1 MKIGRTVAIL
11 VVVFI
16 AACALIL
23 AMLPSSLAASACRE
37 GVDETLSTPP
47 APEEEPDDADRK
59 IIDLDTRLTALEA
72 SVKESKESIADGEME
87 ANAAI
92 GNLQMTLPS

>member
-16 AACALIL
+16 AACVLIL
-23 AMLPSSLAASACRE
+23 AMLPSSRE

-47 APEEEPDDADRK
+47 APDETPVDK
-59 IIDLDTRLTALEA
+59 KLIDLDVRLTALEA

>member
-11 VVVFI
+11 VAVFV
-16 AACALIL
+16 AACFLIL
-23 AMLPSSLAASACRE
+23 AMLPSSLACRE
-37 GVDETLSTPP
+37 GVDATLSAQPAPP
-47 APEEEPDDADRK
+47 ATEEKESADK
-59 IIDLDTRLTALEA
+59 KLMDLDVRLTALEA

>member
-1 MKIGRTVAIL
+1 MKIGRTVAFL

-16 AACALIL
+16 AACFLIL
-23 AMLPSSLAASACRE
+23 AMLPSSLAACRE
-37 GVDETLSTPP
+37 GVDETLSAPDAPP
-47 APEEEPDDADRK
+47 ADETDK
-59 IIDLDTRLTALEA
+59 KLMDLDVRLTALEA

>member
-16 AACALIL
+16 AACVLIL
-23 AMLPSSLAASACRE
+23 AMLPSSLAACRE
-37 GVDETLSTPP
+37 GVDETLLEASPDAPP
-47 APEEEPDDADRK
+47 ADETDK
-59 IIDLDTRLTALEA
+59 KLMDLNVRLTALEA

>member
-11 VVVFI
+11 VAVFV
-16 AACALIL
+16 AACFLIL
-23 AMLPSSLAASACRE
+23 AMLPSSLACRE
-37 GVDETLSTPP
+37 GVDATLSATPATP
-47 APEEEPDDADRK
+47 ATEEEESADK
-59 IIDLDTRLTALEA
+59 KLMDLDVRLTALEA

>member
-1 MKIGRTVAIL
+1 MKMGRSVAFL
-11 VVVFI
+11 VIVFI
-16 AACALIL
+16 AACFIIL
-23 AMLPSSLAASACRE
+23 TMLPSSLAFRE
-37 GVDETLSTPP
+37 GVDETLATPP
-47 APEEEPDDADRK
+47 AKSDTDK
-59 IIDLDTRLTALEA
+59 KLMDLDVRLTALEA